1 MVPGRD
7 PVIMFSLTLESAH
20 PIQTALGVCL
30 AAIFE

>member
-1 MVPGRD
+1 MS
-7 PVIMFSLTLESAH
+7 SLTLESAH